1 MKIYQL
7 FTESRREWWVKASS
21 SVRAIQLAEYLAN
34 SRVVCWFADNTPPST
49 FKVYRA

>member
-21 SVRAIQLAEYLAN
+21 SVRAVALAEYLAK
-34 SRVVCWFADNTPPST
+34 SRVVCWFIGNEPPKT
-49 FKVYRA
+49 FKVFKA